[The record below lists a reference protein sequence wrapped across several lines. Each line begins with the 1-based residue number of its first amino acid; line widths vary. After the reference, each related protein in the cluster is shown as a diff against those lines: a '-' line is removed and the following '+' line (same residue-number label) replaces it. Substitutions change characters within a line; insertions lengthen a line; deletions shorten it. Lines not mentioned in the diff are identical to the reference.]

1 MGANTSSKI
10 DTQEY
15 DDFARKKNE
24 LLRGK
29 DHSSWP
35 EPYGSMFTVTLK
47 THNAA
52 ASSQSSS
59 PKNSSSSFSKSNYF
73 IDTSDSLSTT
83 TEQERQQAVAAF
95 RIFSRVARKQ
105 NDVFNL
111 LIKNISLN
119 KSNITS
125 ISGQKHLYE
134 LSKEAG
140 KNEQDARRNNVWCSD
155 RIFILAAAMRNAQ
168 DVEIAEWTFT
178 ITSQSVVEKI
188 GVAVTQGSLTGTLK
202 TALTGDSTSIN
213 IESALGIT
221 FLTTA
226 DLVVGSTTV
235 AHTNI
240 ATAKVAILRGPAK
253 LKLRTLDFSNCDDLD
268 QSYVSNDYFVNH
280 NEYLE
285 IMSKVSVKLRHGPR
299 KNDIIFGSIDTA
311 RVPNNTVNVLYD
323 DNKISYGVPSRYVLN
338 NNQKSKKQKNG
349 TVLLLKN

>member
-1 MGANTSSKI
+1 MS
-10 DTQEY
+10 
-15 DDFARKKNE
+15 FAT
-24 LLRGK
+24 
-29 DHSSWP
+29 P
-35 EPYGSMFTVTLK
+35 FPC
-47 THNAA
+47 
-52 ASSQSSS
+52 
-59 PKNSSSSFSKSNYF
+59 
-73 IDTSDSLSTT
+73 I
-83 TEQERQQAVAAF
+83 
-95 RIFSRVARKQ
+95 
-105 NDVFNL
+105 
-111 LIKNISLN
+111 LITI
-119 KSNITS
+119 
-125 ISGQKHLYE
+125 
-134 LSKEAG
+134 
-140 KNEQDARRNNVWCSD
+140 
-155 RIFILAAAMRNAQ
+155 IFILSIRSTSASIYPTQTFERRPNTCT
-168 DVEIAEWTFT
+168 DETTEIAEWTFT

-240 ATAKVAILRGPAK
+240 ATAKDAILRGPAK

-285 IMSKVSVKLRHGPR
+285 IMSKVSVKLSHGPR

-338 NNQKSKKQKNG
+338 NNQKSKKEKKIE
-349 TVLLLKN
+349 LSFKK